1 MIVWHFVYLALI
13 SHVIKSFVDVWN
25 SHPLSA
31 MQNRS
36 PIQVWTSERIDIRN
50 RQLINVSKLQSI
62 DETVHEMD
70 DIE

>member
-1 MIVWHFVYLALI
+1 
-13 SHVIKSFVDVWN
+13 
-25 SHPLSA
+25 

-36 PIQVWTSERIDIRN
+36 PIQVWTSETIDIRN

-62 DETVHEMD
+62 DETVHKMN